1 MKSSINN
8 QARSFH
14 QGHHLLIIE
23 AGYNNLQ
30 PASAQHVNQSD
41 DLNVFIALGDGY
53 QCRLRWSHQ
62 QHAKA

>member
-1 MKSSINN
+1 
-8 QARSFH
+8 
-14 QGHHLLIIE
+14 